1 MKNGPSSVQAEY
13 HWLAD
18 RIKVAPVSAARSGE
32 KSLMPRFALVFI
44 VSIAVISA
52 GCFSN
57 SNGTVSGKVTFNGK
71 PLDKGQV
78 MFSPTGATGG
88 TAGGEIVAGKY
99 EVADITPASYQVT
112 VAATPEVKI
121 VMPGDP
127 ETKRALTDEELRARI
142 DPLPADTTG
151 KEQTLE
157 VKGGSQTLD
166 FKLESKA
173 GK

>member
-1 MKNGPSSVQAEY
+1 MS
-13 HWLAD
+13 
-18 RIKVAPVSAARSGE
+18 
-32 KSLMPRFALVFI
+32 RFALVMV
-44 VSIAVISA
+44 VSMAAVA
-52 GCFSN
+52 GGCLS
-57 SNGTVSGKVTFNGK
+57 SSTGTVSGNVTLNGK

-99 EVADITPASYQVT
+99 QVADLTPANYQVT

-142 DPLPADTTG
+142 DPLPADTMG

>member
-1 MKNGPSSVQAEY
+1 LAEY
-13 HWLAD
+13 HYQAD
-18 RIKVAPVSAARSGE
+18 RFKLGPPPDKELTFMMRSAI
-32 KSLMPRFALVFI
+32 ALTMLAAAATT
-44 VSIAVISA
+44 S
-52 GCFSN
+52 GCFS
-57 SNGTVSGKVTFNGK
+57 SSTGTVSGNVTLNGK
-71 PLDKGQV
+71 PLEKGQV

-88 TAGGEIVAGKY
+88 TAGGEIISGKY
-99 EVADITPASYQVT
+99 EVADITPANYQVT

-127 ETKRALTDEELRARI
+127 ETKRQLTDEELRARI

-157 VKGGSQTLD
+157 VKGGAQSLD
-166 FKLESKA
+166 FKLESKS